1 MDFVFKIYNGLIVG
15 LAIVAGLMLALIFV
29 GIVVDVSIRTVGFN
43 SLQWYSAMAEYA
55 LLFSTMCGAP
65 WLVRIKGHVVVES
78 LTMAVSPGVRFI
90 MAKCVYLVCIFLSLL
105 FVYYGFIEMVGT
117 LQAGELD
124 IRSIDMPK
132 WILFVPF
139 PVGFT
144 LIAIEFAR
152 YLLGYDTYYSE
163 KIGSSESL

>member
-1 MDFVFKIYNGLIVG
+1 MDFISKIYNGLIIG
-15 LAIVAGLMLALIFV
+15 LAIIAGLMLALIFA
-29 GIVVDVSIRTVGFN
+29 GIVIDVTIRTVGFN

-78 LTMAVSPGVRFI
+78 LTLAVSPAVRFV

-117 LQAGELD
+117 FQTGEID

-132 WILFVPF
+132 WILFAPF
-139 PVGFT
+139 PIGFS
-144 LIAIEFAR
+144 LIAIEFIR
-152 YLLGYDTYYSE
+152 YLFGYDTYYSD